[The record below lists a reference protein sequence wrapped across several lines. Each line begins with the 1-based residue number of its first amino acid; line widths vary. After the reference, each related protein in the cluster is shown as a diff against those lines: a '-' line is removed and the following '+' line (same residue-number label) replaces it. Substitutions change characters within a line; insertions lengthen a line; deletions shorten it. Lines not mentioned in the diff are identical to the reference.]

1 MPMPIT
7 AILIRKRSSQA
18 LQIGHPSNVDVRP
31 RTKYVE
37 LEYLQGENL
46 INEFNWNW
54 GDFSPPDSLS
64 KKVRIRE
71 YVHLDSW
78 RRAQTFLL
86 IQTVQKVHN
95 SNAIVGQSY
104 KGLKH
109 SLEISG
115 LDLVEMWE
123 KVKRQKARVVAI
135 NWSHVAIVPFQ
146 SPWLVGCQHI
156 FCKGSCRLSIKMT
169 PHPLWHFTSPISPS
183 FLRFAGPC
191 FSSISDIECHQS
203 VCLQSSKNMFSMQWC
218 TWDRAKEH
226 IVRLI
231 CAAVHMNVGHSIH
244 CKDETTCR
252 IMIPCI
258 DEVQYYLKCETTRKQ
273 AAADS
278 SDSKTKPPIWFCYR
292 PVIFPILPHF

>member
-31 RTKYVE
+31 RTKYIE
-37 LEYLQGENL
+37 PENLEGETL

-54 GDFSPPDSLS
+54 GDFSPPDGLS

-104 KGLKH
+104 KGLVKH

-115 LDLVEMWE
+115 FDLVEMWE

-135 NWSHVAIVPFQ
+135 NWSHVAIVPPQ

-156 FCKGSCRLSIKMT
+156 FCKGSCRLSIKRT
-169 PHPLWHFTSPISPS
+169 PHPLWHFTNQSQ
-183 FLRFAGPC
+183 LFAICRTLLFFHQWYWMP
-191 FSSISDIECHQS
+191 SISLFAVSQKH
-203 VCLQSSKNMFSMQWC
+203 VFHAVWC

-231 CAAVHMNVGHSIH
+231 CAAVHMNVGHNIH

-258 DEVQYYLKCETTRKQ
+258 HEVQCYLKCETTRQQ

-278 SDSKTKPPIWFCYR
+278 SDSKTKPPMVLLQTCDI
-292 PVIFPILPHF
+292 PILPHF